1 MAKHTASL
9 SKSDPLHKRL
19 ASIPVSAW
27 EVEMPVADALIR
39 ETLRLTS
46 GGGVALRRNMD
57 SAVVI
62 GGKSVAH
69 GDFLAYLVGDVHF
82 DESIYSDPYTFD
94 PGRYEAGRE
103 EDKRAPFAYLGWG
116 IGAFSC
122 VHEILHIDGETR
134 QADTHALE

>member
-9 SKSDPLHKRL
+9 SKSAPLHKRL

-57 SAVVI
+57 NAVAI
-62 GGKSVAH
+62 GGKSVAP

-82 DESIYSDPYTFD
+82 DESIASVGT
-94 PGRYEAGRE
+94 AGITYRT
-103 EDKRAPFAYLGWG
+103 
-116 IGAFSC
+116 S
-122 VHEILHIDGETR
+122 
-134 QADTHALE
+134 